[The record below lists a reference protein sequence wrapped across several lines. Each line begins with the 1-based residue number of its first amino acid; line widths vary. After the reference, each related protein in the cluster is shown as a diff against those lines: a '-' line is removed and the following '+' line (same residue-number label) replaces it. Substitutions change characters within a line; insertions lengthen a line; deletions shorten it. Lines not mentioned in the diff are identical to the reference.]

1 MANASLPRPLL
12 TGSTIVIAAAAA
24 IAAST
29 ALPPCHSMRNPACAP
44 RGCEVETALRAKT
57 GMRVV
62 G

>member
-1 MANASLPRPLL
+1 ML
-12 TGSTIVIAAAAA
+12 TGSQIVIAAAAA

-29 ALPPCHSMRNPACAP
+29 ALPPCHSMRRPACAAS
-44 RGCEVETALRAKT
+44 GCEVETALRAKT